1 MPRTSY
7 RLRARGPT
15 IAGLLAILLGS
26 DETALYEARG
36 LAYRRTTS
44 RLSKRGR
51 NELRYA
57 GQGAQRVPA
66 LDQRVALRVRTLT
79 NQPGQNQRVWALG
92 CAVAHYHQ
100 AREAKDLVE
109 PTGGE
114 L

>member
-1 MPRTSY
+1 MERNFQISKIACNLA
-7 RLRARGPT
+7 RLGRGCFNE
-15 IAGLLAILLGS
+15 G
-26 DETALYEARG
+26 RG
-36 LAYRRTTS
+36 FSSYRRTTS

-66 LDQRVALRVRTLT
+66 LDQRVALRGRTRT

-92 CAVAHYHQ
+92 SAVAHYHQ

-109 PTGGE
+109 PTG
-114 L
+114 